1 MAPLLSRTLAAIVL
15 SAVLAGCSMWQL
27 ASRPQTREPVPAPA
41 AEPMDGDSLSVA
53 TVRLVPDMEE
63 TSPEPL
69 PPASVAVT
77 ADWLILPGALRA
89 EPLHL
94 ETGLAS
100 FYGKRFAGRLTANGE
115 RFDPSRLTAAH
126 PTLPFGTRLR
136 VTNVRNGRSVVVRVN
151 DRGPYIHGRIID
163 LSRAAAEAVGL
174 VHRGVGRVRVEL
186 LPTVPESPEAATE
199 APAGG
204 G

>member
-1 MAPLLSRTLAAIVL
+1 MGLPTEEQE
-15 SAVLAGCSMWQL
+15 G
-27 ASRPQTREPVPAPA
+27 
-41 AEPMDGDSLSVA
+41 SVA
-53 TVRLVPDMEE
+53 DISARFMPNLGASE
-63 TSPEPL
+63 PEPL

-100 FYGKRFAGRLTANGE
+100 FYGKHFAGRLTANGE
-115 RFDPSRLTAAH
+115 RFDPARLTAAH

-136 VTNVRNGRSVVVRVN
+136 VTNVRNDRSVVVRIN
-151 DRGPYIHGRIID
+151 DRGPFIHDRIID
-163 LSRAAAEAVGL
+163 LSRAAAEAIGL
-174 VHRGVGRVRVEL
+174 EHRGVGRVRVEL
-186 LPTVPESPEAATE
+186 LPSVPESSDAATE
-199 APAGG
+199 ASFGG